1 MLDVGPCR
9 RKADDQRLPVRIPTT
24 IEAAGMTGL
33 RLAGW
38 SVNLSRGGLALRFF
52 GALEPG
58 VQVRVTLHRGTRPA
72 LTCMGRVAWVDR
84 SFRPGDGS
92 AGIAF
97 TAALAEDMVA
107 GIAAGAFPSPE
118 ETTGR
123 AVGEG

>member
-1 MLDVGPCR
+1 M
-9 RKADDQRLPVRIPTT
+9 

-52 GALEPG
+52 GALDPG

-72 LTCMGRVAWVDR
+72 LMCVGRVAWVDR

-97 TAALAEDMVA
+97 SAALTGDMVA
-107 GIAAGAFPSPE
+107 DIAAEALPASE
-118 ETTGR
+118 ETPGR
-123 AVGEG
+123 AAGES

>member
-1 MLDVGPCR
+1 
-9 RKADDQRLPVRIPTT
+9 
-24 IEAAGMTGL
+24 MTGL

-52 GALEPG
+52 GALDPG
-58 VQVRVTLHRGTRPA
+58 IQVCVTLHRGTQPA
-72 LTCMGRVAWVDR
+72 LRRMGRVAWVDR

-97 TAALAEDMVA
+97 TAALIEDVVA
-107 GIAAGAFPSPE
+107 DIAAAAFPAPE
-118 ETTGR
+118 ESPGR